1 MQNDKLMFR
10 IYFEK
15 TLEKENATVEL
26 EIEDVVLNVANL
38 LHFLGKA
45 KQELE
50 SDMQNKKGGEQS
62 EYEVHL
68 QKLEAQIREHIRV
81 GNLILDRTTV
91 KAVCRKPSGQ
101 G

>member
-1 MQNDKLMFR
+1 MFR

-15 TLEKENATVEL
+15 TLEKENGSSSEPDL
-26 EIEDVVLNVANL
+26 EDIVANVANL

-45 KQELE
+45 KLELE
-50 SDMQNKKGGEQS
+50 SEMLNKKGGEQS

-81 GNLILDRTTV
+81 
-91 KAVCRKPSGQ
+91 
-101 G
+101 

>member
-1 MQNDKLMFR
+1 MFR

-15 TLEKENATVEL
+15 ALEKENSTNTEPDL
-26 EIEDVVLNVANL
+26 EDIVGNVANL

-45 KQELE
+45 KLELE
-50 SDMQNKKGGEQS
+50 NEMQNRQGGEQS

-81 GNLILDRTTV
+81 G
-91 KAVCRKPSGQ
+91 
-101 G
+101 